1 MHGGRRTILELSE
14 QTSNGEMLELTYRV
28 IFGSQICHVPC
39 FSESSDR
46 LSCNI
51 FVITEDGLAHNIS
64 FDHPEVRPSGDEPM
78 QVDQNRIDNS
88 TIRNMDFIS
97 AATAVGRTLCIG
109 SDTGTISCLSFQD
122 NKEES
127 FELKEGT
134 IQRLWKGIK
143 ALTPSKAKQA
153 CGIVGLHS
161 IDSYTL
167 PSACL
172 VSIHEDATLQV
183 WYDGNI
189 QL

>member
-1 MHGGRRTILELSE
+1 MHGARRTVLELSE
-14 QTSNGEMLELTYRV
+14 QTSNGEVLERTYRV
-28 IFGSQICHVPC
+28 AFASQICHVPC
-39 FSESSDR
+39 FSESSDL

-51 FVITEDGLAHNIS
+51 FVITEDGLAQNIT

-78 QVDQNRIDNS
+78 QIDRNRIEKS
-88 TIRNMDFIS
+88 TIKNVDFIS

-122 NKEES
+122 SKEES

-143 ALTPSKAKQA
+143 ALTPSKSKPA
-153 CGIVGLHS
+153 CGIVGLQC
-161 IDSYTL
+161 IDSNTL

-172 VSIHEDATLQV
+172 VSVHEDATLQV
-183 WYDGNI
+183 WYDGCI
-189 QL
+189 HV